1 MKSKWSDY
9 RNAVYGY
16 LKHYNH
22 FKGQIANLEL
32 ETQGIKEELKSLY
45 DVNLTVKYGEH
56 MPGGYNELSPME
68 RIVARKEYL
77 EAKLS
82 VLIADCQRITSLIHR
97 IDNALLFLGDTEKKI
112 IHLKFIEGQKW
123 LNISLETGYSERRCQ
138 DIANRSVSDITGI
151 LFPESVAGQQRL
163 NFIFI
168 EPGNAHNTENV
179 DNSVDNPT

>member
-16 LKHYNH
+16 LKHYKH

-32 ETQGIKEELKSLY
+32 EIQGIKDELKSLY
-45 DVNLTVKYGEH
+45 DVNLTVNYGEH
-56 MPGGYNELSPME
+56 MPGGYNELSSME
-68 RIVARKEYL
+68 RVIVRKQYL
-77 EAKLS
+77 ETKLS

-97 IDNALLFLGDTEKKI
+97 IDNALLFLGDMEQKI
-112 IHLKFIEGQKW
+112 IRLKFIEGQKW
-123 LNISLETGYSERRCQ
+123 VNISLETRYSERRCQ

-151 LFPESVAGQQRL
+151 LFPESVVGQQRL

-168 EPGNAHNTENV
+168 EPGHTQPTENV
-179 DNSVDNPT
+179 DNPVDNHT